1 MTRLAFEVVGAHPER
16 YAAEPTLMLE
26 LQITEAEGRAVH
38 AVALKCQV
46 RIEPQR
52 RRYERAE
59 EAKLLELFGDTPRW
73 GETLRPFLWTHV
85 ATTVARFTGRTTIDL
100 PITCTYDFEIAASK
114 YLHALD
120 DGVVPLVLCFSGT
133 AFTAS
138 EEGFSATPVSWDQ
151 DASFLL
157 PVKAWRDTMDLY
169 FPNSGWL
176 RVSRDTLDALQRYK
190 AEQALPTWDQ
200 TLERLLKHAGNET

>member
-1 MTRLAFEVVGAHPER
+1 MTRLVFEVVGAHPER

-26 LQITEAEGRAVH
+26 LQITEADGRAVH

-52 RRYERAE
+52 RRYEPAE
-59 EAKLLELFGDTPRW
+59 EARLLELFGETPRW
-73 GETLRPFLWTHV
+73 GTRCARSVDPRRHH
-85 ATTVARFTGRTTIDL
+85 VARFTGTTTIDL

-114 YLHALD
+114 YLRARRRVRPA
-120 DGVVPLVLCFSGT
+120 GAVLLRHRLHRTETG
-133 AFTAS
+133 
-138 EEGFSATPVSWDQ
+138 SAPPPCRGIKMRVRSRSRRGATRWTCTSPTP
-151 DASFLL
+151 
-157 PVKAWRDTMDLY
+157 
-169 FPNSGWL
+169 GG

-200 TLERLLKHAGNET
+200 TFERL